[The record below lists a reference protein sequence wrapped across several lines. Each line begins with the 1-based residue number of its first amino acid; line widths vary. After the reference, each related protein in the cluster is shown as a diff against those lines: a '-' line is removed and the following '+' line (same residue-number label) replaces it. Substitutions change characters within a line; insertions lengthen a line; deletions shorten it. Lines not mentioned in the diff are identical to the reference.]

1 MTGVQTCALPIL
13 TEQLAVAGQNIKS
26 ANAEV
31 ERLDVAI
38 TEASNE
44 RVSDERELEIAKSQL
59 GQHGEIAEPDHTGT
73 EALREKLTAARSVE
87 VEARLAVRTSEER
100 VNSIAER
107 AQALEAAAASERIA
121 NENAII
127 RRAKRSE
134 GAVISQAI
142 GEAAY
147 ETLVHIER
155 SIAKAN
161 TERTRLEES
170 KQARE
175 GETLAVRT
183 RNRELT
189 QELDQLT
196 SSVHRDE
203 LARSEQRLQI
213 GRAHV

>member
-1 MTGVQTCALPIL
+1 M
-13 TEQLAVAGQNIKS
+13 
-26 ANAEV
+26 
-31 ERLDVAI
+31 
-38 TEASNE
+38 
-44 RVSDERELEIAKSQL
+44 
-59 GQHGEIAEPDHTGT
+59 
-73 EALREKLTAARSVE
+73 
-87 VEARLAVRTSEER
+87 
-100 VNSIAER
+100 
-107 AQALEAAAASERIA
+107 
-121 NENAII
+121 
-127 RRAKRSE
+127 
-134 GAVISQAI
+134 
-142 GEAAY
+142 
-147 ETLVHIER
+147 VHIER

-203 LARSEQRLQI
+203 LARSEQRLRIEALATKALEEFGVDVDTLQSEYGPHRDVPTFFETEDGQIVEGEHVPYRRDQQEKRLSQTEKQLNLLGKINPLALEEYKI